1 MKNFILTTLLIVL
14 AIVSFT
20 ATTYAMYFT
29 FGPVIGTIYLMC
41 AIFEIIYKLFFK
53 K

>member
-1 MKNFILTTLLIVL
+1 MKKLIFATLLILL
-14 AIVSFT
+14 AIVSFS